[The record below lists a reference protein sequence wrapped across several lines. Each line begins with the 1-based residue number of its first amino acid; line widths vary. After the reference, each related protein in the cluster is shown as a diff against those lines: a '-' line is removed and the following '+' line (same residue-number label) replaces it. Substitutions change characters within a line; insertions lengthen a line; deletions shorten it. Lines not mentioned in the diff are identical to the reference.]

1 MHYKLF
7 FYDLSYRHCFIN
19 FNIIKYCN
27 IIIFNNLSK
36 DLCKIIF
43 VKIVFLFIIYLNY
56 FLGFN
61 FEN

>member
-1 MHYKLF
+1 MHYKLL

-27 IIIFNNLSK
+27 IIIYNNLSK

-43 VKIVFLFIIYLNY
+43 IKIVFLIYYL
-56 FLGFN
+56 FKLFFGF
-61 FEN
+61 